1 MANHSKGGI
10 VILYYIQNEIEML
23 ESALVHLDEELEI
36 LPHGSLRCTSSNG
49 TDQFFINGDYVSKK
63 QIRRVT
69 EIVQRQYDEKLKIVI
84 KERLEIL
91 KKLEYSYTSRELENC
106 FEKLCKARQK
116 LIQPFFKTVE
126 EKIHSFLEEE
136 YEPGKFDEDN
146 ITEFITLK
154 GERVRSK
161 SELLI
166 SDHLNRYEV
175 PYRYEKPIELQD
187 RHKTVICRPDFTVMN
202 RRTGKI
208 FLHVHLGRMDDEDYV
223 SSNMRKLELYEKNGY
238 LLGENLIVTHE
249 TSKAPLN
256 VKVLDMYIKTYFI

>member
-116 LIQPFFKTVE
+116 LIQSTV
-126 EKIHSFLEEE
+126 
-136 YEPGKFDEDN
+136 Y
-146 ITEFITLK
+146 K
-154 GERVRSK
+154 GLHRVG
-161 SELLI
+161 I
-166 SDHLNRYEV
+166 
-175 PYRYEKPIELQD
+175 
-187 RHKTVICRPDFTVMN
+187 
-202 RRTGKI
+202 
-208 FLHVHLGRMDDEDYV
+208 
-223 SSNMRKLELYEKNGY
+223 
-238 LLGENLIVTHE
+238 
-249 TSKAPLN
+249 
-256 VKVLDMYIKTYFI
+256 